1 MNTAVL
7 ITLLLLSTVAYGAYS
22 GVQNIRKL
30 QNMGM
35 QAVIDQG
42 DSYLRETY
50 PWTYGNAAGVRDW
63 WYDP

>member
-1 MNTAVL
+1 
-7 ITLLLLSTVAYGAYS
+7 
-22 GVQNIRKL
+22 
-30 QNMGM
+30 M